1 MKRAHPLTRVLT
13 GFSSLLVIGLLLLFW
28 GRVLVN
34 VRDQSPVVDE
44 PVHLARAVAY
54 WRTGDLRLQRGHPPL
69 SHALSGLFL
78 VLEPDL
84 PSPADLKGWDN
95 ASRTTVAHHLL
106 LKPGRP
112 IERVLFL
119 GRWPVL
125 ALGLVLAALVARWA
139 SELFGPGGGL
149 AALLLCTFDPNILA
163 HSSLATTDL
172 PVTCLMYA
180 ACYAFSRWLDRPAA
194 GRLLLAGLMLGMAW
208 GAKLSALVLVPVLGL
223 VLVWHVRGS
232 VGRPSARC
240 EYSRQ
245 AIGLW
250 GWLTRFAA
258 VLGVGVLT
266 LWVVYRFEA
275 GVYSPIGTW
284 VVMPTHWSTLRR
296 LWQHQAGGH
305 RAFFMGQLSSE
316 GWWYY
321 FPVLFLIKTPL
332 SSLVLLV
339 VAAVTA
345 WRMRR
350 RACSHL
356 YPLTRGLPTP
366 CERKRGGT
374 LRVLAAGL
382 GWSPVMIVFPVLYF
396 AVSMASRI
404 DIGYRHILPVVPY
417 VVMGAAA
424 VFSPLL
430 KAPVRGGG
438 LHRFRWRGVALAG
451 LVGWVM
457 LSSLWIHP
465 YYLAY
470 FNALVGGPDQG
481 YRYVVDSNLDWGQ
494 DLKRL
499 KGYLDE
505 RGIERVKLSYFG
517 SAKPEGYGIEY
528 DPLPMPPPSSPS
540 DFSPFNPEPGVY
552 AISASNLQG
561 VLLEEPDVF
570 DWFRHRQPMD
580 KVGYSIFIYEV
591 TERFEGRWAAVCY
604 GPAPALEG
612 DQIREM
618 LGGSDLRTA
627 YFDCRSSWVYP
638 AGTAP
643 GWYVIPGVTDGPTVV
658 PAYCDDTQVI
668 FHGRRSSEG
677 MGLTIYGGEG
687 AGSESVH
694 WPHPLTLA
702 ALEGS
707 DRQPQF
713 GDVARFLGY
722 EIELAT
728 SASVDTVDGDDLI
741 LRTYWEVLKRPDFP
755 MSVMAHLVLVGEAE
769 ALLVGTA
776 DGLSFPVENWQEG
789 DVFAQMH
796 FFALPSGLAAS
807 VDPSVDTV
815 DGDAAEYIFNVG
827 LYRLDT
833 MERIPPAGFEAD
845 HLILGPVGRHK

>member
-1 MKRAHPLTRVLT
+1 
-13 GFSSLLVIGLLLLFW
+13 
-28 GRVLVN
+28 
-34 VRDQSPVVDE
+34 
-44 PVHLARAVAY
+44 
-54 WRTGDLRLQRGHPPL
+54 
-69 SHALSGLFL
+69 
-78 VLEPDL
+78 
-84 PSPADLKGWDN
+84 
-95 ASRTTVAHHLL
+95 
-106 LKPGRP
+106 
-112 IERVLFL
+112 
-119 GRWPVL
+119 
-125 ALGLVLAALVARWA
+125 
-139 SELFGPGGGL
+139 
-149 AALLLCTFDPNILA
+149 
-163 HSSLATTDL
+163 
-172 PVTCLMYA
+172 
-180 ACYAFSRWLDRPAA
+180 
-194 GRLLLAGLMLGMAW
+194 
-208 GAKLSALVLVPVLGL
+208 
-223 VLVWHVRGS
+223 
-232 VGRPSARC
+232 
-240 EYSRQ
+240 

-250 GWLTRFAA
+250 GWLIRFAA

-266 LWVVYRFEA
+266 LWAVYRFEA

-332 SSLVLLV
+332 SLLVLLV

-345 WRMRR
+345 TLRAPPRGLAVVLAAGWRMQGSSPTVLGR
-350 RACSHL
+350 RACSQ
-356 YPLTRGLPTP
+356 RGLQTP
-366 CERKRGGT
+366 CERERG
-374 LRVLAAGL
+374 GL

-438 LHRFRWRGVALAG
+438 LHRFRWRGVVLAG
-451 LVGWVM
+451 LIGWAM

-517 SAKPEGYGIEY
+517 TAKPEGYGIEY
-528 DPLPMPPPSSPS
+528 DPLPMPPPSSSS
-540 DFSPFNPEPGVY
+540 DFSPFNPEPGMY

-561 VLLEEPDVF
+561 ALMEEPDIF

-612 DQIREM
+612 DQILQM
-618 LGGSDLRTA
+618 LGGSEVEIGRTA

-658 PAYCDDTQVI
+658 PTYCDDTQVI
-668 FHGRRSSEG
+668 FHGRRSSKS

-694 WPHPLTLA
+694 LA

-707 DRQPQF
+707 DGQPRF
-713 GDVARFLGY
+713 GEAARFLGY
-722 EIELAT
+722 EIEPVRPAP
-728 SASVDTVDGDDLI
+728 GDDVI
-741 LRTYWEVLKRPDFP
+741 LRTYWEVLKRPEFP
-755 MSVMAHLVLVGEAE
+755 LSVMAHLVLVGEAE

-776 DGLSFPVENWQEG
+776 DGLGFPVENWQEG

-796 FFALPSGLAAS
+796 FFTLPSGLAAS
-807 VDPSVDTV
+807 VD
-815 DGDAAEYIFNVG
+815 GDAAEYVFNVG

-833 MERIPPAGFEAD
+833 MERVPPAGFEAD